1 LRRLPSIVDPNVM
14 VGTETKDDAG
24 VYRLDSR
31 RALVVTTDFFS
42 PVVDDPYDF
51 GRVAA
56 ANALSDVYAMGG
68 RPLLAL
74 NLVAFPS
81 KDLPMS
87 VLGRIMEG
95 GGAMVQEAGASLLGG
110 HSVEDPE
117 PKYGLA
123 VVGEVSPKRLFRN
136 VGGRAGDKLVLT
148 KPIGS
153 GIVTTAL
160 KRKLARP
167 KEVKVVTEVM
177 ATLNRA
183 AGEVLAEHWRAVHS
197 ATDVTGYGLLGHLL
211 EMLEGSETAA
221 RLEATQ
227 IPILAAAKRLAGEGV
242 FPGGTRAN
250 LRNAGRKVRFHGA
263 LKNDEATQLI
273 IADAQTSGG
282 LLAAVAPRSLPKV
295 LADLESRG
303 VSAAV
308 IGELIT
314 GRPRIDV
321 H

>member
-1 LRRLPSIVDPNVM
+1 M

-263 LKNDEATQLI
+263 LKHDEATQLI

-308 IGELIT
+308 IGELVA

>member
-1 LRRLPSIVDPNVM
+1 M